1 MFADSHAHL
10 EMEEFDADRPEVIA
24 RAVEAGVELIVTV
37 GTTLADCEK
46 VVALAAEYQE
56 IYAALGVHPHNA
68 KEIEKDTYQAI
79 SALARRD
86 KVVAYGEIGLDFF
99 HDLSPRP
106 LQITRF
112 GEQLELARDLDL
124 PIIVHSREAHRE
136 VLEMLTP
143 WRGKLR
149 GILHCFSGDCHVAR
163 RCLDLGFYISIP
175 GTATFP
181 KAEVIREVIR
191 YVPLDAL
198 LLETDCPYLAPQPFR
213 GKRNEPAYVV
223 HTARAVA
230 DIRETTRELVGER
243 TLRNA
248 REIFGIGK
256 GCAIGEG

>member
-10 EMEEFDADRPEVIA
+10 EMGEFDSDRQEVIA
-24 RAVEAGVELIVTV
+24 RAIEAGVELIVTV

-56 IYAALGVHPHNA
+56 IYAAVGVHPHHA
-68 KEIEKDTYQAI
+68 KEIERDTYQAI
-79 SALARRD
+79 SELARRD

-112 GEQLELARDLDL
+112 GEQLELASDLDL
-124 PIIVHSREAHRE
+124 PVIVHSREAHRE

-149 GILHCFSGDCHVAR
+149 GILHCFSGDYHMAK
-163 RCLDLGFYISIP
+163 RCLDLGFYLSIP
-175 GTATFP
+175 GTVTFP
-181 KAEVIREVIR
+181 KAEIIREVVR
-191 YVPLDAL
+191 SVPLDGF

-213 GKRNEPAYVV
+213 GKRNEPAYIV
-223 HTARAVA
+223 HTAQAVA
-230 DIRETTRELVGER
+230 DILETTLELVGET
-243 TLRNA
+243 TLANT
-248 REIFGIGK
+248 REIFRIGK
-256 GCAIGEG
+256 